1 MRKLIAKI
9 MKRFGYKKLSIEEMK
24 LLSVGL
30 HTVQHYI
37 NDRKFRRT
45 LKDQPIGDAINQII
59 HGWKAD
65 K

>member
-45 LKDQPIGDAINQII
+45 LKGQPIGDTINQII
-59 HGWKAD
+59 HGWKSD